1 MKLKIVTV
9 TRPDCAIGNMIFQK
23 VFVGGHPSMAAASS
37 YVRDRFEKNVSR
49 KIVVYGMLIPIY
61 KKISVTLL
69 ANMLFRIP
77 MLATILNSGSTI
89 IVIGIPIADTK
100 LV

>member
-49 KIVVYGMLIPIY
+49 KIVEC
-61 KKISVTLL
+61 
-69 ANMLFRIP
+69 
-77 MLATILNSGSTI
+77 
-89 IVIGIPIADTK
+89 
-100 LV
+100 